1 MTEGPH
7 GTKARRLPL
16 LLLLGALALP
26 LAACGEDEAAQG
38 TSGSGG
44 AGAEGARAVNPQE
57 PAGTEPD
64 ATGSLDGSARS
75 GSGSVRS
82 APQPEAGR

>member
-1 MTEGPH
+1 MTDAPN

-26 LAACGEDEAAQG
+26 LAACGEEDAAQG

-44 AGAEGARAVNPQE
+44 AGAEGARAVNPPE

-64 ATGSLDGSARS
+64 ANGSLSGSAQ
-75 GSGSVRS
+75 GGSVPS